1 MSRTKACSEVLIV
14 DDDRSIREA
23 MGELLADE
31 GYNVGQAGNGQEAI
45 EYLRQKTASPC
56 LILLDLNMPVMT
68 GWEFR
73 RIQKQDPELSDI
85 PVVVFSAD
93 RSLTQGTTGLDAAS
107 YLQKPLDIDLL
118 LDTVSNLCCDGNA
131 SA

>member
-1 MSRTKACSEVLIV
+1 MSQTGLYTEVLIV

-31 GYNVGQAGNGQEAI
+31 GYNVSQAANGQEAI
-45 EYLRQKTASPC
+45 EYLRERPTRPC

-73 RIQKQDPELSDI
+73 RIQKQDPQLAAI

-93 RSLTQGTTGLDAAS
+93 RSVSHGATALEAVA
-107 YLQKPLDIDLL
+107 YLEKPLDIDRL
-118 LDTVSNLCCDGNA
+118 LDTVSNLCHHRTQ
-131 SA
+131 